1 MGVSSTRGIRVPEDR
16 RLVVYVLMCTL
27 GREDGAGSWG
37 GLRAAVVVEVR
48 EEGVGAQE
56 TLMTCWRPWRQ
67 MESTTSPLKKSS
79 SIDFS
84 WMYCGWVSKSSDA
97 KCISGLW
104 PGVDL
109 GVLNSFMLVQ
119 LSTPT
124 SIMSSTRPS
133 YILTN
138 VRPFGLFLVVCPTTK
153 SDASFLD
160 AQNSRED
167 IEVVAASNGWIT
179 FFFENEMAF
188 GRFRAISSRI
198 TALRVSPVCVPFTNI
213 AVRGSSTS
221 FGARATKARFERAF
235 LGFIV
240 LNIVDVVGNENTEL
254 CTCLG

>member
-109 GVLNSFMLVQ
+109 GVYWRDAVKTVEDSWMKNSNLEFVHA
-119 LSTPT
+119 
-124 SIMSSTRPS
+124 
-133 YILTN
+133 
-138 VRPFGLFLVVCPTTK
+138 CPTLDTHFYHVEYTAIIH
-153 SDASFLD
+153 SDE
-160 AQNSRED
+160 RE
-167 IEVVAASNGWIT
+167 
-179 FFFENEMAF
+179 
-188 GRFRAISSRI
+188 
-198 TALRVSPVCVPFTNI
+198 
-213 AVRGSSTS
+213 AVRSLFSRLPNDKERCIV
-221 FGARATKARFERAF
+221 FGCPK
-235 LGFIV
+235 L
-240 LNIVDVVGNENTEL
+240 
-254 CTCLG
+254 